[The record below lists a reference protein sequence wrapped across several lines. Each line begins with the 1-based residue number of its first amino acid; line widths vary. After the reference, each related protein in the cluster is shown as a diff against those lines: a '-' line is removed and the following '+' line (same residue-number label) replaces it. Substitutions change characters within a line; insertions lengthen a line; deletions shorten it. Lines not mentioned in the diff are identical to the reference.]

1 MSADT
6 DASHGLPLP
15 LPAGKHDLL
24 AAQAIVAAGY
34 PAVQAQLPA
43 LLTWMQDINWP
54 VARVLAPFLASI
66 GKPLAPPLAQVF
78 ESNDAIWTCNVLT
91 YLVSAC
97 PPLAIALEPQLSR
110 LAARP
115 TQAERDEG
123 VDDIARQILATLPA
137 RR

>member
-1 MSADT
+1 MSADK
-6 DASHGLPLP
+6 DASHGLPSP
-15 LPAGKHDLL
+15 LPTDKHDLL
-24 AAQAIVAAGY
+24 AAQAIVSAGY

-43 LLTWMQDINWP
+43 LLIWMQDINWP

-66 GKPLAPPLAQVF
+66 GEPLAPALAKVF

-97 PPLAIALEPQLSR
+97 RPLAMALEPQLSR
-110 LAARP
+110 MAARP
-115 TQAERDEG
+115 SPAERDEG
-123 VDDIARQILATLPA
+123 VDDIARQILAALPA